1 MKKETMIEEIKLLD
15 EAIARE
21 DERHEVKLQPFYER
35 QDILLRR
42 IKNEN
47 NDNDIYW
54 PNGF

>member
-1 MKKETMIEEIKLLD
+1 MKIETMKEEIRLLD
-15 EAIARE
+15 EAIAKER
-21 DERHEVKLQPFYER
+21 ERHEVKLQPFYER